1 MNPLTRTNTSP
12 QRHGWHSPPRAIN
25 ELAVVVPARN
35 ERLRIGVALDAI
47 LTATTTLGTT
57 YPQVAVRVVVVLD
70 RCTDGT
76 AERVAD
82 YPSVEAVTSNHGM
95 VGAARAQGISH
106 ILATTN
112 TAPHALWLACTDA
125 DSQVPYNW
133 LLHHYETARSGAD
146 VLLGTVRPQLH
157 GTELHTWTERHTL
170 RDGHPHVHGANL
182 GISAYAYLAAGGFPH
197 VAEHEDQ
204 ILATNARTL
213 GLRVDSTD
221 NAPVQTSARRTGRTP
236 GGMAGYLRSL
246 ES

>member
-1 MNPLTRTNTSP
+1 MNPSTRTNTAP
-12 QRHGWHSPPRAIN
+12 QHHGRHRLPRAIS

-35 ERLRIGVALDAI
+35 ERRRIGAALEAI
-47 LTATTTLGTT
+47 LTATATLKATH
-57 YPQVAVRVVVVLD
+57 PQVTVRVVVVLD

-76 AERVAD
+76 ADRVAH
-82 YPSVEAVTSNHGM
+82 YPGVEAITSDHGM

-125 DSQVPYNW
+125 DSRVPNNW

-157 GTELHTWTERHTL
+157 GPALHTWTERHTL

-182 GISAYAYLAAGGFPH
+182 GILAHAYLAAGGFPH

-204 ILATNARTL
+204 ILAKNARTL
-213 GLRVDSTD
+213 GLRIVSTD

-236 GGMAGYLRSL
+236 GGMAGYLRSF